1 MTKLLDQ
8 AVETARN
15 LPADVQDDIARIVLS
30 LAGEEREII
39 TLNKAEEA
47 SIALSRSQAKRR
59 EFATDEQVRAIWSK
73 HGL

>member
-47 SIALSRSQAKRR
+47 SIALSQSQAKRR